1 MAIQPPRGSV
11 PQRAGKCKPNTRHAD
26 RPNDIDLFGARL
38 EALELG
44 AAVRHPIGVE
54 TSLALPREGLWA
66 YRGTGT
72 IKLRLAAAAQGII
85 MRIVVLPGDGIGP
98 EITAATCNVLRA
110 AAARFDLGIE
120 LEEHAV
126 GHASL
131 EQFGA
136 TVRPGLL
143 EIVRASDGLV
153 LGPTATADFRDEQSG
168 EVNPSKYFRKSF
180 DLFANVRPARTYPG
194 LPYAFGAFDLVVV
207 RENTEGFYADRN
219 MEQGNSEL
227 LVTPDVVI
235 SLRRITR
242 HCCERIAHAACKLAM
257 NRRKHLTIVHKS
269 NVLKIGDGMF
279 LDICRKVA
287 REYPG
292 LAVDDVLVDAMMAHV
307 VRQPDRF
314 DVIVATNMFGDILSD
329 LTAEL
334 SGSLGLGGS
343 LNVGADFAMAQAA
356 HGSAP
361 DIAGRDL
368 ANPISLILSAA
379 LLLAWHGE
387 RSGDARYAAA
397 APAIEDA
404 VAAAMQ
410 GGRVTR
416 DVGGSLGTAA
426 TGQAIAEILKSER
439 AAATATA
446 R

>member
-1 MAIQPPRGSV
+1 
-11 PQRAGKCKPNTRHAD
+11 
-26 RPNDIDLFGARL
+26 
-38 EALELG
+38 
-44 AAVRHPIGVE
+44 
-54 TSLALPREGLWA
+54 
-66 YRGTGT
+66 
-72 IKLRLAAAAQGII
+72 
-85 MRIVVLPGDGIGP
+85 MRVVVLPGDGIGP
-98 EITAATCNVLRA
+98 EITAATTNVLRA
-110 AAARFDLGIE
+110 ASARYDLKLQ
-120 LEEHAV
+120 LEEHLV
-126 GHASL
+126 GHSSL

-143 EIVRASDGLV
+143 EIVRAADGLI
-153 LGPTATADFRDEQSG
+153 LGPTATADFKDERSG
-168 EVNPSKYFRKSF
+168 EVNPSKYFRKSL
-180 DLFANVRPARTYPG
+180 DLFANLRPARTYTG
-194 LPYAFGAFDLVVV
+194 LRNRFGAFDLVVV

-242 HCCERIAHAACKLAM
+242 HCCERIAQAACKLAM
-257 NRRKHLTIVHKS
+257 NRRRHLTIVHKS

-279 LDICRKVA
+279 LDICREVA
-287 REYPG
+287 RGYPG
-292 LAVDDVLVDAMMAHV
+292 LAVDDILVDAMMAHV

-343 LNVGADFAMAQAA
+343 VNVGADFAMAQAA

-361 DIAGRDL
+361 DIAGRDV
-368 ANPISLILSAA
+368 ANPTSLILSAA

-387 RSGDARYAAA
+387 RRGDARYTAAA
-397 APAIEDA
+397 RAIEDA

-410 GGRVTR
+410 SGRATR
-416 DVGGSLGTAA
+416 DVGGDLGTAA
-426 TGQAIAEILKSER
+426 MGQAVAEMLRSDRAIS
-439 AAATATA
+439 AAAA